1 MQTWNEVLS
10 WLHVAVKSCLM
21 TKKVD
26 DSLISCSEFLTLG
39 VFPQT
44 AVSLFKMLTIH
55 FFFFDNDHFWDTTLG
70 PKYLQSSRFKR
81 FPSLREKSCLFFLRC
96 ALWSWR
102 EMKTNELNKRE
113 QLIHCCEPPPRL
125 FTCLSEAL
133 IAILSLAISFAACLP
148 RSCCGHKRCCFTEKE
163 KVMRLCC
170 DLLPRVYFLVHNLD
184 RRHKKKS
191 QQCNLTPPSNQYNGI
206 MPVDKC
212 VLIGFTGLTASIPP
226 TVMTVV

>member
-55 FFFFDNDHFWDTTLG
+55 FFFFFLTMTTFET
-70 PKYLQSSRFKR
+70 Q
-81 FPSLREKSCLFFLRC
+81 PSGQNICSQVASNGSPLCGKKVVCLFFLRC

-184 RRHKKKS
+184 TDVIRKS
-191 QQCNLTPPSNQYNGI
+191 PNSVI
-206 MPVDKC
+206 
-212 VLIGFTGLTASIPP
+212 
-226 TVMTVV
+226 

>member
-10 WLHVAVKSCLM
+10 WLHFAVKSCLM

-55 FFFFDNDHFWDTTLG
+55 FFFWQWPLLRHN
-70 PKYLQSSRFKR
+70 PRAKISAVKSLQTVLLFAG
-81 FPSLREKSCLFFLRC
+81 KSCLFVFLRC

-113 QLIHCCEPPPRL
+113 QLIHCCELPPRL

-133 IAILSLAISFAACLP
+133 IAIFSLAISFAACLP
-148 RSCCGHKRCCFTEKE
+148 RSCCGHKQCCFTEK
-163 KVMRLCC
+163 KKLC
-170 DLLPRVYFLVHNLD
+170 VYVVTCCHA
-184 RRHKKKS
+184 
-191 QQCNLTPPSNQYNGI
+191 
-206 MPVDKC
+206 
-212 VLIGFTGLTASIPP
+212 FTFWSTI
-226 TVMTVV
+226 

>member
-10 WLHVAVKSCLM
+10 WLHFAVKSCLM

-55 FFFFDNDHFWDTTLG
+55 FFFWQWPLLRHNPRAKISAVKSLQTVLLFAGKKVGFFCAVLYG
-70 PKYLQSSRFKR
+70 PGGKWKQMSS
-81 FPSLREKSCLFFLRC
+81 
-96 ALWSWR
+96 
-102 EMKTNELNKRE
+102 TRE
-113 QLIHCCEPPPRL
+113 QLIHCCELPPRL

-148 RSCCGHKRCCFTEKE
+148 RSCCGHKQCCFT
-163 KVMRLCC
+163 
-170 DLLPRVYFLVHNLD
+170 
-184 RRHKKKS
+184 KKKK
-191 QQCNLTPPSNQYNGI
+191 L
-206 MPVDKC
+206 C
-212 VLIGFTGLTASIPP
+212 VYVVTCCHAFTFLSTI
-226 TVMTVV
+226 

>member
-10 WLHVAVKSCLM
+10 WLHFAVKSCLM

-55 FFFFDNDHFWDTTLG
+55 FFFFWQWPLLRHN
-70 PKYLQSSRFKR
+70 PRAKISAVKSLQTVLLFAGKKL
-81 FPSLREKSCLFFLRC
+81 FFFFLRC

-113 QLIHCCEPPPRL
+113 QLIHCCELPPRL

-133 IAILSLAISFAACLP
+133 IAIFSLAISFAACLP
-148 RSCCGHKRCCFTEKE
+148 RSCCGHKQCCFTEK
-163 KVMRLCC
+163 KKLC
-170 DLLPRVYFLVHNLD
+170 VYVVTCCHA
-184 RRHKKKS
+184 
-191 QQCNLTPPSNQYNGI
+191 
-206 MPVDKC
+206 
-212 VLIGFTGLTASIPP
+212 FTFWSTI
-226 TVMTVV
+226 

>member
-10 WLHVAVKSCLM
+10 WLHFAVKSCLM

-81 FPSLREKSCLFFLRC
+81 FSSLREKSCLFVFLRC

-113 QLIHCCEPPPRL
+113 QLIHCCELPPRL

-133 IAILSLAISFAACLP
+133 IAIFSLAISFAACLP
-148 RSCCGHKRCCFTEKE
+148 RSCCGHKQCCFTEK
-163 KVMRLCC
+163 KKLC
-170 DLLPRVYFLVHNLD
+170 VYVVTCCHA
-184 RRHKKKS
+184 
-191 QQCNLTPPSNQYNGI
+191 
-206 MPVDKC
+206 
-212 VLIGFTGLTASIPP
+212 FTFWSTI
-226 TVMTVV
+226 